1 MKKIVIKTAAALL
14 MFVLPAL
21 SASGGSVTYTATYN
35 SSPVIGYATIGDQ
48 TYTTVSYQGLYNSS
62 IPGTPSLPVDYI
74 CFSVPWNAT
83 GFTVVATSGN
93 TQTVA
98 IGHPVVPCQSF
109 DSGITSP
116 DVGAY
121 TIGSHY
127 PGQSAQYLNE
137 DMVAGE
143 NHIVMVAVMPVTY
156 MRGSCGDSLL
166 IAGTVS
172 ITLSYSLTD
181 SPSLFPFVRRG
192 NSLLRNGYDQAR
204 SWVVNPDDVVSN
216 SFSKLS
222 STPQRGLP
230 EHQLLEIENPATYL
244 IISTDDMRN
253 SMRRLAALKRQKGLN
268 VKLVT
273 LYEALNDPLASDGDY
288 HYTYNNDEVDS
299 VLVYS
304 DDAGKLRQ
312 YIRAHYLLFGTK
324 YVLLAGTAVPTRG
337 SSDQYLSNLTAYWYG
352 GHYGAGD
359 VYVGRLLGAGPVL
372 SDNYTDKLFRYELN
386 PGHGDPSYLGRALCH
401 TGSGVDL
408 SFDGMSGVN
417 SIFNDVTYLNPDIDD
432 NEILGCDLLDS
443 ISDNHYGLFKTFS
456 EGFPTGIQVC
466 GENGYLPS
474 HYLWAIDT
482 VKVAPNVTDSESN
495 NGLNR
500 MNNKYYPMVH
510 IASLGKTMPYSAVN
524 GYDADTYYGESFTMG
539 KDYGGP
545 AFLGLTQDLTSL
557 DQISYASVFT
567 RDFFDR
573 LQSRTQPAEVMQSVK
588 KWMRGQGINYN
599 YIVDDILLSYN
610 YLGDPALDMWTAA
623 PQFYNGVMVS
633 RTDNGVTVS
642 GIGDGDKTIAY
653 HSNDGTT
660 GLLESSS
667 SSVSLS
673 GISPNSTIMVYNHNH
688 IPYIAPLVLQN
699 IDLSSSQYVI
709 ASDVLAG
716 RSVDNGRTNGNV
728 TVKNGANYEIEA
740 AGEVTLAGGF
750 TVEKGAGF
758 AVRSACF

>member
-192 NSLLRNGYDQAR
+192 NSLLRNGYDQTR

-408 SFDGMSGVN
+408 SFDGMTGVN
-417 SIFNDVTYLNPDIDD
+417 SIFNDVTYLNPDLDEV
-432 NEILGCDLLDS
+432 EILGCDLLDS